1 VAGAKIQRCVYAT
14 YIGLTINQ
22 GSNAVLK
29 AEGFVS
35 DESSE
40 VEKLKPV
47 CYCSDCN
54 EEANI
59 KNPKW
64 CASCGMVVLSFSGYQ
79 EALEE
84 QKHLKS
90 RWCKGPSCKTLHRLR

>member
-1 VAGAKIQRCVYAT
+1 VAGAKIQRCIYAT

-64 CASCGMVVLSFSGYQ
+64 CARCGMVVLSFSGYQ

-84 QKHLKS
+84 QKHKDEKINLIEKQVV
-90 RWCKGPSCKTLHRLR
+90 

>member
-1 VAGAKIQRCVYAT
+1 VAGAKIQRCIYAT

-59 KNPKW
+59 KNPQW
-64 CASCGMVVLSFSGYQ
+64 CEVRHVVLSFSGYQ

-84 QKHLKS
+84 QKHKDEKINLIEKQVA
-90 RWCKGPSCKTLHRLR
+90 